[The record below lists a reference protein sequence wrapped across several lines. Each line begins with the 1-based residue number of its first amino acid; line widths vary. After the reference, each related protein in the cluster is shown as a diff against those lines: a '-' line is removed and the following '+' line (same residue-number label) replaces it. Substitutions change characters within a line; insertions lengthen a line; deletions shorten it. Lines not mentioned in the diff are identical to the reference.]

1 MIAINF
7 MSSKDNDEGCAI
19 HSKSDNTEAMIN
31 EKNFQSFVFW
41 YQTGLK
47 TSMKISDLILNCVH
61 LLYYSN

>member
-1 MIAINF
+1 

-31 EKNFQSFVFW
+31 DKLFQSFVFW